1 MSSLTNQNPSP
12 TSGVRRP
19 HMTIQPSSRWS
30 ALNLQEVWQFRDLLM
45 TLAARDVK
53 LRYRQTAM
61 GVVWIVLQPLL
72 AAAVYVF
79 VFYKVAGMST
89 GRIAAV
95 PFIFTGLLAW
105 NAFAATL
112 SKTSGSLVG
121 NAHLVSKVFFPR
133 LVLPLSTV
141 FSTLIDFSVS
151 LGILAVV
158 MAIFH
163 VVPGWGLLLMPVW
176 LLVMQL
182 LALGVGLVAAALTV
196 QYRDVGFVLPILTQY
211 LQFASPV
218 FYATFQVTSHL
229 GHWSSVYYINPLASL
244 LEAFRWSMLGPA
256 AGDVHWKFLA
266 YAVVVSLVIFVWGTF
281 QFKRMERKFAD
292 VI

>member
-1 MSSLTNQNPSP
+1 
-12 TSGVRRP
+12 
-19 HMTIQPSSRWS
+19 MTIQPSSRWS
-30 ALNLQEVWQFRDLLM
+30 ALNLGEVWQFRDLLM
-45 TLAARDVK
+45 SLAARDVK

-61 GVVWIVLQPLL
+61 GVVWIVLQPLM

-79 VFYKVAGMST
+79 VFYKIAGMST
-89 GRIAAV
+89 GRIPAV
-95 PFIFTGLLAW
+95 PFIFAGLVAW

-141 FSTLIDFSVS
+141 FSTLIDFLVS
-151 LGILAVV
+151 LGLLVIV
-158 MAIFH
+158 MIIFH
-163 VVPGWGLLLMPVW
+163 IVPGWGLLLMPVW
-176 LLVMQL
+176 VLCMQM
-182 LALGVGLVAAALTV
+182 LALGIGLVSAALTV
-196 QYRDVGFVLPILTQY
+196 QYRDVAFVQPILTQY

-218 FYATFQVTSHL
+218 FYATFQVTKIL
-229 GHWSSVYYINPLASL
+229 GHWAPVYYVNPLASL
-244 LEAFRWSMLGPA
+244 LEAFRWSMLGPK
-256 AGDVHWKFLA
+256 AGDVHWGFLA
-266 YAVVVSLVIFVWGTF
+266 YGVLASLLIFVWGAF

>member
-1 MSSLTNQNPSP
+1 MSTLTNPP
-12 TSGVRRP
+12 PPAVPARRP

-30 ALNLQEVWQFRDLLM
+30 ALNLHEVWQFRDLLM

-72 AAAVYVF
+72 AATVYVF
-79 VFYKVAGMST
+79 VFYKVAHMST
-89 GRIAAV
+89 GGIPAI
-95 PFIFTGLLAW
+95 PFIFAGLVAW

-112 SKTSGSLVG
+112 SKTSASLVG
-121 NAHLVSKVFFPR
+121 NAHLVAKVFFPR

-141 FSTLIDFSVS
+141 FSTLIDFLVS
-151 LGILAVV
+151 LGLLIIVMILFR
-158 MAIFH
+158 IT
-163 VVPGWGLLLMPVW
+163 PGWGLLLMPVW
-176 LLVMQL
+176 ILVMQM
-182 LALGVGLVAAALTV
+182 LALGVGLVAAAFTV

-218 FYATFQVTSHL
+218 FYATFQVTSAL
-229 GHWSSVYYINPLASL
+229 GRWAPLYYLNPLASL
-244 LEAFRWSMLGPA
+244 LEAFRWSMLGPK
-256 AGDVHWKFLA
+256 AGDVHWGFLA
-266 YAVVVSLVIFVWGTF
+266 YAVAVSLLVFVWGAF
-281 QFKRMERKFAD
+281 QFKRMERRFAD